1 MKTERAPTL
10 SEFALFAMD
19 TARAAGAVALARLS
33 SSTTIKQVTIKTG
46 LDDLVTQADRDAEQ
60 VIADAI
66 RRRYPDHGL
75 IGEEG
80 SRVAGDEFRWIA
92 DPIDGTT
99 NFVHGLPWFAVSLA
113 LARGDHI
120 IVGVVYHPSGD
131 ELFVAERGAGAHL
144 IEGQRRSRRL
154 AVSNATA
161 LNEALVGMGLPSG
174 RRRARQNPLLSEF
187 SDRTREIRV
196 MGSAALHLAD
206 VAAGREEAFIEP
218 DLRAWDIAAGI
229 LLVEEAGGR
238 VTDFSGDPL
247 PSAAEPGM
255 TGDIVASNGALHA
268 SVLAL
273 LRGR

>member
-1 MKTERAPTL
+1 MKTERALTL
-10 SEFALFAMD
+10 SEFALFAME
-19 TARAAGAVALARLS
+19 TARAAGAVTLSRLS
-33 SSTTIKQVTIKTG
+33 ASMNVKQVTFKKG
-46 LDDLVTQADRDAEQ
+46 SDDLVTQADRDGEQ
-60 VIADAI
+60 VIAEAI

-113 LARGDHI
+113 LARGDQI

-144 IEGQRRSRRL
+144 VDRERRARRL
-154 AVSNATA
+154 AVSKATA
-161 LNEALVGMGLPSG
+161 VNEALVGMGLPSG
-174 RRRARQNPLLSEF
+174 PERARQNPLLSEF
-187 SDRTREIRV
+187 SSRTREIRI

-206 VAAGREEAFIEP
+206 VAAGREEAFVEP
-218 DLRAWDIAAGI
+218 HLSAWDIAAGI

-247 PSAAEPGM
+247 PPAAQPDMG
-255 TGDIVASNGALHA
+255 GDVVASNGRVHDALLG
-268 SVLAL
+268 V

>member
-1 MKTERAPTL
+1 MTTGRALGL
-10 SEFALFAMD
+10 SEFALFAME

-33 SSTTIKQVTIKTG
+33 ASSGAKQVAFKTG
-46 LDDLVTQADRDAEQ
+46 PDDLVTQADRDAEQ
-60 VIADAI
+60 VIAEAI

-80 SRVAGDEFRWIA
+80 SRVAGDEFHWIA

-113 LARGDHI
+113 LAHRDQVV
-120 IVGVVYHPSGD
+120 VGVVYHPSGD

-144 IEGQRRSRRL
+144 IGPGARARRL
-154 AVSNATA
+154 QVSQTGM
-161 LNEALVGMGLPSG
+161 LSEALVGMGLPSG
-174 RRRARQNPLLSEF
+174 RERARLNPLLSEF
-187 SDRTREIRV
+187 SRRTREIRV

-218 DLRAWDIAAGI
+218 TLSAWDIAAGV

-238 VTDFSGDPL
+238 VTDFAAAPLSGIR
-247 PSAAEPGM
+247 SA
-255 TGDIVASNGALHA
+255 DVVASNGRVHA
-268 SVLAL
+268 AVLDV

>member
-1 MKTERAPTL
+1 MKTGRALDL
-10 SEFALFAMD
+10 SAFALFAME
-19 TARAAGAVALARLS
+19 TARAAGAVAAARLS
-33 SSTTIKQVTIKTG
+33 ASTDAKQVRFKKG
-46 LDDLVTQADRDAEQ
+46 SDDLVTQADRDGER
-60 VIADAI
+60 VIAEAI

-80 SRVAGDEFRWIA
+80 SRVEGDEFRWIA

-113 LARGDHI
+113 LARRDQV

-144 IEGQRRSRRL
+144 IDRERRARRL
-154 AVSNATA
+154 AVSKATA

-174 RRRARQNPLLSEF
+174 PERARQSPLLSEF
-187 SDRTREIRV
+187 ASLTREIRV

-218 DLRAWDIAAGI
+218 NLSAWDIAAGI

-247 PSAAEPGM
+247 PSAALPDMG
-255 TGDIVASNGALHA
+255 GDVLASNGAVHA
-268 SVLAL
+268 SL
-273 LRGR
+273 LTLLLGR